1 MRSDLR
7 APASVLPS
15 GLSPISTSRGM
26 LVQAPPS
33 SGKTTLVRDH
43 HFVVDVDQLVLN
55 LTGQEHSKAT
65 SDRLFS
71 TGGYYNIIGEA
82 VWSLLCSNISVVSNI
97 DPFTAFGLR
106 ADLAFT
112 YGDMYVEHV
121 KQSGRDDL
129 LSNFGED
136 ELLSWM
142 DGYGKNAKRVYKLQ
156 PGQYLA
162 AYMFAT

>member
-1 MRSDLR
+1 MINDTL

-15 GLSPISTSRGM
+15 GLSPIHTGRGK

-33 SGKTTLVRDH
+33 SGKTTLVRNH
-43 HFVVDVDQLVLN
+43 RFVVDVDQLVFD
-55 LTGQEHSKAT
+55 LTGQKHSKAT
-65 SDRLFS
+65 SDRFFS
-71 TGGYYNIIGEA
+71 TGEYSIIGEA
-82 VWSLLCSNISVVSNI
+82 VELLLSQNISVVSNV

-112 YGDMYVEHV
+112 YGDMYVEHI

-129 LSNFGED
+129 LSNFSED

>member
-1 MRSDLR
+1 MS
-7 APASVLPS
+7 ATI
-15 GLSPISTSRGM
+15 GRGK

-43 HFVVDVDQLVLN
+43 HSVVDVDQLVFD

-71 TGGYYNIIGEA
+71 TGEYYHVIGEA
-82 VWSLLCSNISVVSNI
+82 VWLLLCKNISVVSNV
-97 DPFTAFGLR
+97 DPFIAFGLR

-129 LSNFGED
+129 LSNFSED
-136 ELLSWM
+136 ELSSWM

-156 PGQYLA
+156 PGQYLTA
-162 AYMFAT
+162 KMFAI